1 MLIHETI
8 AGLRAAR
15 AGAGTVALVP
25 TMGNLHEGHIA
36 LMTQA
41 RAHADQV
48 IATIFVNRLQFRPGE
63 DFEKYPRTF
72 EADCEK
78 LAAAGVE
85 HVFAP
90 GEAEMYPQPQTYHVD
105 PPSDQA
111 GVLDG
116 EFRPGHFRGVA
127 TVVMKLFQIAQA
139 DVALFGKKD
148 YQQLMVIRNMV
159 REFNLPLEI
168 VPGETV
174 RAADGLAL
182 SSRNGYLS
190 ASERAEAPRLY
201 QLLSEIAAEIRQG
214 ARNYAELEAKAMNIL
229 GLNGW
234 VPDYVA
240 VRKNLIY
247 NRRPLTIPSWWCW
260 LRRVW
265 EARASS
271 TIWKFRVP
279 RCAHAGGIPAVEWM
293 GKQLP
298 WSRFPFVAPLREK
311 GLTMQRTMLK
321 SKLHRVTVTHA
332 ELHYEGSCAID
343 ENLLDA
349 ADIKE
354 YQQIDVYNVNN
365 GERFTT
371 YAIRAERGSG
381 TISVNGAAARKAAT
395 GDLLIIATYATMNE
409 IELQNFEPD
418 LVYVDSRN
426 RISHRCKEI
435 PAQVAA

>member
-1 MLIHETI
+1 MQIHDTI

-15 AGAGTVALVP
+15 ARAGRAALVP

-72 EADCEK
+72 ADDCARLE
-78 LAAAGVE
+78 AAGVE
-85 HVFAP
+85 HLFAP
-90 GEAEMYPQPQTYHVD
+90 GEGEMYPQPQSYHVE
-105 PPSDQA
+105 PPPDQA

-201 QLLSEIAAEIRQG
+201 RLLTEMAVEIRQG

-229 GLNGW
+229 SMNGW
-234 VPDYVA
+234 APDYVA
-240 VRKNLIY
+240 VRKKLD
-247 NRRPLTIPSWWCW
+247 LQSPS
-260 LRRVW
+260 
-265 EARASS
+265 
-271 TIWKFRVP
+271 
-279 RCAHAGGIPAVEWM
+279 AHD
-293 GKQLP
+293 
-298 WSRFPFVAPLREK
+298 S
-311 GLTMQRTMLK
+311 GLVVL
-321 SKLHRVTVTHA
+321 
-332 ELHYEGSCAID
+332 
-343 ENLLDA
+343 
-349 ADIKE
+349 
-354 YQQIDVYNVNN
+354 
-365 GERFTT
+365 
-371 YAIRAERGSG
+371 
-381 TISVNGAAARKAAT
+381 AAARLGST
-395 GDLLIIATYATMNE
+395 RLIDNLE
-409 IELQNFEPD
+409 
-418 LVYVDSRN
+418 V
-426 RISHRCKEI
+426 
-435 PAQVAA
+435 